1 MVLFLF
7 AGETKPGTDGK
18 EKGIIAFRN
27 GNNELVAGDMLMN
40 ILDIISLLVSTD
52 T

>member
-1 MVLFLF
+1 MGVFLF

-18 EKGIIAFRN
+18 EKGIIPFRN
-27 GNNELVAGDMLMN
+27 GNNEFVAGDKLMN
-40 ILDIISLLVSTD
+40 ILDIISLVSAD